1 MTTAERPRLRR
12 SNAIRELTRSEVATD
27 VLDKLQILSRQ
38 LSNPRSR
45 CRIVWHPGGN
55 EGVRC

>member
-12 SNAIRELTRSEVATD
+12 SNAIRELTCSEVATD

-38 LSNPRSR
+38 LSNLRSR
-45 CRIVWHPGGN
+45 CRIVWRSGGN